1 MHCLIWTAHG
11 SLNGNRLGLFGSGG
25 GVSVVSSDAAAR
37 VAMVIPR
44 LQPETAKALQRFG
57 VPGTSVEN
65 PIDIPVWGLRE
76 NDRFIADEVVN
87 LLKRDSNVDA
97 IIVFVEMGWM
107 MDFVDDEVQ
116 GLRDLIDMCESVA
129 RSERSGPKVSLALR
143 SGGDRLQ
150 DDFVREQRL
159 RRLDDG
165 IAVFPSTSRAVRAN
179 AMLRTMSRKFFS

>member
-1 MHCLIWTAHG
+1 
-11 SLNGNRLGLFGSGG
+11 
-25 GVSVVSSDAAAR
+25 
-37 VAMVIPR
+37 
-44 LQPETAKALQRFG
+44 
-57 VPGTSVEN
+57 
-65 PIDIPVWGLRE
+65 VWGLRE

-87 LLKRDSNVDA
+87 LLKRDANVDA

-129 RSERSGPKVSLALR
+129 RSDRSGPKVSLALR

-150 DDFVREQRL
+150 DDFVRDQRL